1 MMQVLLLNIGQVYT
15 AFGAVLAAGLGAAGA
30 AIGIGFSGSAMV
42 SAVAEKPESFS
53 KGMITVVLAEALAIY
68 GLLASFMLLM
78 RLGAI
83 SNEAQ
88 GLVALGAGLAIGLSC
103 IGAGIGIARAG
114 SAMATGT
121 AADPKTF
128 SKALVSVVLAEA
140 LAIYGLLTSFMLLMR
155 IEAASNI
162 GQGYVAIAAGLA
174 IGLAALGAGIG
185 ISKTG
190 SALNKALV
198 IKPESF
204 SKGLVGV
211 VLAEALGIY
220 GLLASFMLLMRIDS
234 ITVLAQGYIAIAAAL
249 GVGLAALGAGIGIA
263 SAGASLSDALT
274 RRPEVFSKGLV
285 SVVLAEALGIYGL
298 LASFMLLMRIETST
312 LMAQG
317 FVGIGAGLAVGIAG
331 LGAGIGIAGAGG
343 ALSKA
348 LVESPETFSKG
359 LVSVVLAEAL
369 GIYGLLASFM
379 LLMRIEA
386 VTLEAQG
393 FIAIA
398 ASIGVGFAAFGAGI
412 GIAFAG
418 SALSLSLVE
427 RPEVFSKG
435 LVSVVLAEALGIY
448 GLLASFMLLMRIE
461 SVTAIAQG
469 FVGLAASL
477 AIGLAA
483 IGAGFGIAKAGAAIN
498 KTLVKAPETFSKG
511 LVSVVLAEALGIY
524 GLLASFMLLMRIDT
538 TTAIGQGYMGL
549 AAAIA
554 VGVAGI
560 GAGYGIAHAGQA
572 LSQSLSERPEV
583 FSKGLIGV
591 VLAEALAIY
600 GLLAGFMLLMRIDTI
615 SIDVLIG
622 TSQGLVGIG
631 AGMAI
636 GLAAVGAGIGIAAAG
651 ASMSR
656 TIVHAPDTFS
666 KSLVSVVLAEALG
679 IYGLLTSFMLL
690 MRIDTVTLE
699 AQSFVAISAGLA
711 IGLAALGAGVGIAA
725 AGAALSRS
733 LAQRPEAFSK
743 GLVSVVLAEAL
754 GIYGLLASFML
765 LMRIESVAVI
775 AAGYLALGASLSIG
789 FAAIGAG
796 LGIAK
801 AGAAL
806 SEGLVQ
812 RPEIF
817 SKGLVA
823 VVLAEALGIYGLL
836 SSFMLLMRI
845 ETVTAIGQGFAGVAA
860 GTAIG
865 LAAIGGGI
873 GIALAGAAL
882 SRSLVTAPEVFSK
895 GLVSVVLAEALG
907 IYGLLMSFM
916 LIMRIDTVTVLSQ
929 GLMALG
935 TALAVGLACFGAGF
949 GIAHAGAALARTI
962 SSEPSA
968 FSKGL
973 VAVVLAEALGIYGL
987 LVGFMLVM
995 QVESAVLMAQG
1006 WLAIGAGL
1014 AIGVAGFGGGLGIGY
1029 SGEALCTGIRAAPE
1043 SFSKGLV
1050 AVVLAEALGIYG
1062 LLTSFMLI
1070 MRIDAIG
1077 DIGAFVGVAAAATVG
1092 LGALMAGIAIG
1103 WAGAG
1108 LIGAISKKPGIFSK
1122 SMVPVVLAEALA
1134 IYALLV
1140 AFMLIMRI

>member
-1 MMQVLLLNIGQVYT
+1 
-15 AFGAVLAAGLGAAGA
+15 
-30 AIGIGFSGSAMV
+30 MV

-78 RLGAI
+78 RI
-83 SNEAQ
+83 SSITNEAQ
-88 GLVALGAGLAIGLSC
+88 GLVALGAGLAIGLAC

-114 SAMATGT
+114 SAMATST
-121 AADPKTF
+121 AAEPQTF

-155 IEAASNI
+155 IETATFI
-162 GQGYVAIAAGLA
+162 GQGLVAIAAGLG

-190 SALNKALV
+190 AALNKALV
-198 IKPESF
+198 TAPESF

-220 GLLASFMLLMRIDS
+220 GLLASFMLLMRIES
-234 ITVLAQGYIAIAAAL
+234 VTVESQGFIAIAAAL

-263 SAGASLSDALT
+263 SSGASLSESLT
-274 RRPEVFSKGLV
+274 RRPEVFSKGLVSVVLAEALGIYGLLSSFMLLMRIETATVLAQGLVGVGAGLAVGIAGLGAGIGIASAGGALSKALVEAPESFSKGLVSVVLAEALGIYGLLASFMLLMRIDTVTLNAQGLLAIAASIGVGFAAFGAGLGIAAAGAALSQSLVDRPEVFSKGLV

-298 LASFMLLMRIETST
+298 LASFMLLMRIETVTIES
-312 LMAQG
+312 QG
-317 FVGIGAGLAVGIAG
+317 LVGLAASLAIG
-331 LGAGIGIAGAGG
+331 LAAIGAGIGIARAG
-343 ALSKA
+343 SSINKT
-348 LVESPETFSKG
+348 LVTAPETFSKG

-379 LLMRIEA
+379 LLMRIE
-386 VTLEAQG
+386 
-393 FIAIA
+393 
-398 ASIGVGFAAFGAGI
+398 
-412 GIAFAG
+412 
-418 SALSLSLVE
+418 
-427 RPEVFSKG
+427 
-435 LVSVVLAEALGIY
+435 
-448 GLLASFMLLMRIE
+448 
-461 SVTAIAQG
+461 TAT
-469 FVGLAASL
+469 
-477 AIGLAA
+477 
-483 IGAGFGIAKAGAAIN
+483 N
-498 KTLVKAPETFSKG
+498 
-511 LVSVVLAEALGIY
+511 
-524 GLLASFMLLMRIDT
+524 
-538 TTAIGQGYMGL
+538 IGQGYMGL
-549 AAAIA
+549 AAAIS
-554 VGVAGI
+554 VGVAGL
-560 GAGYGIAHAGQA
+560 GAGFGIAYAGYA
-572 LSQSLSERPEV
+572 LSQSLGERPEV

-615 SIDVLIG
+615 SSDITIG
-622 TSQGLVGIG
+622 SSQGIIGIG
-631 AGMAI
+631 AGLAI
-636 GLAAVGAGIGIAAAG
+636 GLAAVGAGIGIARAG

-656 TIVHAPDTFS
+656 TIVHAPETFS

-690 MRIDTVTLE
+690 MRIDSVTQIG
-699 AQSFVAISAGLA
+699 QSIVAIAAGLA
-711 IGLAALGAGVGIAA
+711 IGLAALGAGFGIAA

-733 LAQRPEAFSK
+733 LAARPEVFSK

-765 LMRIESVAVI
+765 LMRIETVTDVTP
-775 AAGYLALGASLSIG
+775 GLLAIGASMSIG
-789 FAAIGAG
+789 LAAIGAG
-796 LGIAK
+796 LGIA
-801 AGAAL
+801 ASGSAL
-806 SEGLVQ
+806 SEGLVH

-845 ETVTAIGQGFAGVAA
+845 ETVTSMGQGLVGIGAGA
-860 GTAIG
+860 AIG
-865 LAAIGGGI
+865 LAAIGGGL
-873 GIALAGAAL
+873 GIAMAGAAL
-882 SRSLVTAPEVFSK
+882 SHTLVTAPEVFSK

-916 LIMRIDTVTVLSQ
+916 LIMRIDTVTDPSQ
-929 GLMALG
+929 GLMAMG
-935 TALAVGLACFGAGF
+935 TALAVGFACFGAGF
-949 GIAHAGAALARTI
+949 GIAHAGSALARTI
-962 SSEPSA
+962 AAEPGA

-987 LVGFMLVM
+987 LVGFMVVM
-995 QVESAVLMAQG
+995 RVETAALMAQG
-1006 WLAIGAGL
+1006 WLAVGAGL
-1014 AIGVAGFGGGLGIGY
+1014 AIGIAGVGGGLGIGY
-1029 SGEALCTGIRAAPE
+1029 SGGALCTSIRSAPE

-1062 LLTSFMLI
+1062 LLTAFMLV
-1070 MRIDAIG
+1070 MRLDAIA
-1077 DIGAFVGVAAAATVG
+1077 DIGAFIGVAAAGTVG
-1092 LGALMAGIAIG
+1092 LGTLMAGIAIG

-1108 LIGAISKKPGIFSK
+1108 LIGAIGNKPGIFSK